1 MAEPE
6 STHGDPQRFSYERP
20 TEIGGAKMLSQLCNG
35 SFVRGQIQIVTEEGA
50 TNRHSHA
57 GSDGFWF
64 VLAGQ
69 ARFYAGLDDEESWTL
84 DEHEG
89 ILVPH
94 GCPYWFESVGDDEL
108 EILHVVGKSETIDD
122 QRTDYE
128 DRPDWFEDKDFEYF
142 E

>member
-1 MAEPE
+1 MSESERTHDDPEP
-6 STHGDPQRFSYERP
+6 FAYERP
-20 TEIGGAKMLSQLCNG
+20 SEITGAKMLSQLCN
-35 SFVRGQIQIVTEEGA
+35 SRFIRGQIQIVTEEGA

-64 VLAGQ
+64 VLGGQ
-69 ARFYAGLDDEESWTL
+69 ARFYAGLDDEDSWEL
-84 DEHEG
+84 DTHEG

-94 GCPYWFESVGDDEL
+94 GCPYWFESIGDSEL
-108 EILHVVGKSETIDD
+108 EILHVVGKSESIDD

-128 DRPDWFEDKDFEYF
+128 DRPDWFEEKDFEYF